1 MHLILSNCFIRLF
14 HITSTLSF
22 SLRKKDI
29 YILNFTLLMSRICN
43 QCRIGWYSQLNVHN
57 IIFAQGVIIA
67 IIQMP
72 LHSKPETLN
81 NIYILPII
89 LSTNY

>member
-1 MHLILSNCFIRLF
+1 
-14 HITSTLSF
+14 
-22 SLRKKDI
+22 
-29 YILNFTLLMSRICN
+29 MSRICI
-43 QCRIGWYSQLNVHN
+43 QCRIGWYSQLTVHN